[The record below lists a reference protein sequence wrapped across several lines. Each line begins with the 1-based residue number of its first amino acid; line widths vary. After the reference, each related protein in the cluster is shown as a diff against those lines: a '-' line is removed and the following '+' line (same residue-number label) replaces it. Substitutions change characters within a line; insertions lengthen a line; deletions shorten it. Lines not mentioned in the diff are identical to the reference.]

1 MTHVF
6 RGSLQRKLL
15 AMMLLTTLAA
25 LVVALGAMVTYDL
38 RTYHRTWVDD
48 MSAQAELV
56 GRTTAPSLALGD
68 QRVARDNLSTL
79 RFQPKVRAAAIYG
92 PDGEL
97 FATYTSPSEKDAP
110 PTAAVGDSVKV
121 SRNSLVIVKRIIEE
135 GEVLGTVY
143 LKADYELLDRVGSYA
158 GIAVVVSAL
167 SMLVAFL
174 VSLWLQKMVTHP
186 ILEIGRTAREVVA
199 QRDYSRR
206 VNKTSEDE
214 LGELADSFNNMLT
227 EIERRTQAQEASN
240 REKARE
246 VDERR
251 NAQHEIMRL
260 NQELEQRV
268 QERTRQLETS
278 NHELALATQAAESAN
293 QAKSEFL
300 SSMSHELR
308 TPLNAIIGFG
318 QLLTSDVM
326 SPTPEQKKT
335 FTEHILRA
343 GRHLLELINEI
354 LNLAQIESGHL
365 SLSLEP
371 VSLQEIMKD
380 CQTMVEPLGDQRGIR
395 TLFPTSCDLTVMA
408 DRTRLKQ
415 VLLNLLSN
423 AIKYNRDMGAV
434 VVDCSAH
441 GKDRVRVAV
450 QDTGMGLSEEQLK
463 SLFQPFN
470 RLGQEAGAQEGTG
483 IGLVVTKH
491 LIESMGG
498 EIGVTSTVGMGS
510 MFWIELNASE
520 PVPTFTQEDLASAMA
535 AGAPEALEMA
545 PRHHTVLYVED
556 NPESLKLVEQI
567 LSTRPDIRLLS
578 APDGRLG
585 VELARVHLPDII
597 LMDNNLPG
605 LDGASAQAILR
616 NDPKTEHIPVIA
628 LTANAM
634 PRAINQG
641 LAAGFFRYITKPINI
656 KELLDAINAGL
667 ESVAARKSDR

>member
-1 MTHVF
+1 MMSTF
-6 RGSLQRKLL
+6 KSSLQRKLL
-15 AMMLLTTLAA
+15 AVMLLTTLAA
-25 LVVALGAMVTYDL
+25 LIVALGAMIIHDL
-38 RTYHRTWVDD
+38 RAYHSTWVND
-48 MSAQAELV
+48 MTAQAELLA
-56 GRTTAPSLALGD
+56 RTTAPALTFD
-68 QRVARDNLSTL
+68 DKKVAHENLSIL
-79 RFQPKVRAAAIYG
+79 RYQPKVRAAAIFR
-92 PDGEL
+92 PDGSL
-97 FATYTSPSEKDAP
+97 FATHAANGEKPVFPKLP
-110 PTAAVGDSVKV
+110 PGDGVEV
-121 SRNSLVIVKRIIEE
+121 SKTSLVIFKSIMD
-135 GEVLGTVY
+135 GTEVIGTVY
-143 LKADYELLDRVGSYA
+143 LNADYELFDRVVNYS
-158 GIAVVVSAL
+158 GIAVIVMAM
-167 SMLVAFL
+167 SMLVALL
-174 VSLWLQKMVTHP
+174 VSTWLQKIVTHP
-186 ILEIGRTAREVVA
+186 ILEIGKAAREVVS

-206 VNKTSEDE
+206 VNKTSDDE
-214 LGELADSFNNMLT
+214 VGELVDSFNNMLI
-227 EIERRTQAQEASN
+227 EIERRTLALETSN
-240 REKARE
+240 REKVHE

-318 QLLTSDVM
+318 QLLTSDAM

-371 VSLQEIMKD
+371 VSLQEILED
-380 CQTMVEPLGDQRGIR
+380 CHTMIEPLGDQRGIR
-395 TLFPTSCDLTVMA
+395 TLFPTACGLSVMA

-434 VVDCSAH
+434 VVDCTSA
-441 GKDRVRVAV
+441 GPDRVRVSV
-450 QDTGMGLSEEQLK
+450 QDTGMGLSEAQLEL
-463 SLFQPFN
+463 LFQPFN

-510 MFWIELNASE
+510 IFWIELRATE
-520 PVPTFTQEDLASAMA
+520 PVSAISHNDVLTAMA
-535 AGAPEALEMA
+535 PAEIAPK
-545 PRHHTVLYVED
+545 HHQTYTVLYVED

-585 VELARVHLPDII
+585 VELARVHLPDVI
-597 LMDNNLPG
+597 LMDNNLPN

-616 NDPKTEHIPVIA
+616 DDPKTRHIPVIA

-634 PRAINQG
+634 PRSINQG

-656 KELLDAINAGL
+656 KELLEAINAGL
-667 ESVAARKSDR
+667 EVAVAEKSEH

>member
-1 MTHVF
+1 MMSAF
-6 RGSLQRKLL
+6 KGSLQRKLL
-15 AMMLLTTLAA
+15 AVMLLTTLAS
-25 LVVALGAMVTYDL
+25 LVVALGAMIAYDL
-38 RTYHRTWVDD
+38 RAYHSTWVND
-48 MSAQAELV
+48 MTAQTELLA
-56 GRTTAPSLALGD
+56 RITAPALTFD
-68 QRVARDNLSTL
+68 DKKVARENLSIL
-79 RFQPKVRAAAIYG
+79 RYQPKVRAAAIYS
-92 PDGEL
+92 PDGSL
-97 FATYTSPSEKDAP
+97 FATHAPSGETPAFPKLAEEDG
-110 PTAAVGDSVKV
+110 VYV
-121 SRNSLVIVKRIIEE
+121 SQASLVIFKRIKE
-135 GEVLGTVY
+135 GDDVLGTVY
-143 LKADYELLDRVGSYA
+143 LKADYELFDRVMSYS
-158 GIAVVVSAL
+158 GIAVAVMIM
-167 SMLVAFL
+167 SMLVALL
-174 VSLWLQKMVTHP
+174 VSTWLQKIVAHP
-186 ILEIGRTAREVVA
+186 ILEIGKAAREVVS

-206 VNKTSEDE
+206 VSKISDDE
-214 LGELADSFNNMLT
+214 VGELADSFNNMLI
-227 EIERRTQAQEASN
+227 EIERRTLAMETSN
-240 REKARE
+240 REKVRE

-268 QERTRQLETS
+268 HERTRQLEAS

-326 SPTPEQKKT
+326 SPTEEQKKT
-335 FTEHILRA
+335 FTGHILRA

-371 VSLQEIMKD
+371 VSLHEILQD
-380 CQTMVEPLGDQRGIR
+380 CRTMVEPLGDQRGIR
-395 TLFPTSCDLTVMA
+395 TLFPTSCELSVMA

-423 AIKYNRDMGAV
+423 AIKYNREMGAV
-434 VVDCSAH
+434 VLDCTAN
-441 GKDRVRVAV
+441 GPDRIRISV
-450 QDTGMGLSEEQLK
+450 QDTGMGLSEDQLK
-463 SLFQPFN
+463 MLFQPFN
-470 RLGQEAGAQEGTG
+470 RLGQEAGTLEGTG

-491 LIESMGG
+491 LVESMGG
-498 EIGVTSTVGMGS
+498 AIGVNSTVGMGS
-510 MFWIELNASE
+510 IFWVELNAAE
-520 PVPTFTQEDLASAMA
+520 PVAAISHGDVVNAMA
-535 AGAPEALEMA
+535 PDGIDIDEH
-545 PRHHTVLYVED
+545 RTYTVLYVED

-578 APDGRLG
+578 APDGRMG
-585 VELARVHLPDII
+585 VELARAHLPDLI

-616 NDPKTEHIPVIA
+616 KDPKTEHIPVIA

-641 LAAGFFRYITKPINI
+641 LASGFFRYITKPINI
-656 KELLDAINAGL
+656 KELLEAIDAGL
-667 ESVAARKSDR
+667 ESSEAPAEQ

>member
-1 MTHVF
+1 MIKVF
-6 RGSLQRKLL
+6 QGSLQRKLL

-25 LVVALGAMVTYDL
+25 LIVALGAMITYDL
-38 RTYHRTWVDD
+38 RAYHRSWIDD
-48 MSAQAELV
+48 MTAQAELL
-56 GRTTAPSLALGD
+56 GRTTAPALTFD
-68 QRVARDNLSTL
+68 DNRVATENLGFL
-79 RFQPKVRAAAIYG
+79 RFQPKVRAAALYG
-92 PDGEL
+92 PEGQL
-97 FATYTSPSEKDAP
+97 FATYVAADEKNP
-110 PTAAVGDSVKV
+110 LPTLAQSDRVEI
-121 SRNSLVIVKRIIEE
+121 SRSDLVIFKRIVENE
-135 GEVLGTVY
+135 QVLGTVY
-143 LKADYELLDRVGSYA
+143 LKADYELFDRVVNYA
-158 GIAVVVSAL
+158 GIALGVSAL
-167 SMLVAFL
+167 SMMVAFL
-174 VSLWLQKMVTHP
+174 VSIWLQKIVMRP
-186 ILEIGRTAREVVA
+186 ILEMGKTAREVVA

-206 VNKTSEDE
+206 VKKTNDDE
-214 LGELADSFNNMLT
+214 LGELVDSFNDMLI
-227 EIERRTQAQEASN
+227 EIERRTLALETSN
-240 REKARE
+240 REKVRE

-251 NAQHEIMRL
+251 TAQHEIMRL

-326 SPTPEQKKT
+326 SPTAEQKKA

-354 LNLAQIESGHL
+354 LNLAQIESGHF
-365 SLSLEP
+365 SMSLEP
-371 VSLQEIMKD
+371 VSLQEILQD
-380 CQTMVEPLGDQRGIR
+380 CRTMVEPLGDQRGIR
-395 TLFPTSCDLTVMA
+395 TLFPTNCELSVTA

-434 VVDCSAH
+434 VLDCNAN
-441 GKDRVRVAV
+441 GQDRIRISV

-463 SLFQPFN
+463 MLFQPFN

-491 LIESMGG
+491 LVESMGG
-498 EIGVTSTVGMGS
+498 TIGVTSTVGMGS
-510 MFWIELNASE
+510 IFWIVLNATESMAAISHAD
-520 PVPTFTQEDLASAMA
+520 VLTAMA
-535 AGAPEALEMA
+535 PKCIE
-545 PRHHTVLYVED
+545 PDQRRTYTVLYVED

-578 APDGRLG
+578 AHDGRMG
-585 VELARVHLPDII
+585 VELARAHLPDLI

-616 NDPKTEHIPVIA
+616 KDPKTEHIPVIA

-634 PRAINQG
+634 PRAIHQG
-641 LAAGFFRYITKPINI
+641 LASGFFRYITKPIDI
-656 KELLDAINAGL
+656 KELLEATNAGL
-667 ESVAARKSDR
+667 ESTKAMQADQ

>member
-1 MTHVF
+1 MMSAF
-6 RGSLQRKLL
+6 KSSLQRKLL
-15 AMMLLTTLAA
+15 AVMLLTTLAA
-25 LVVALGAMVTYDL
+25 LIVALGAMIIHDL
-38 RTYHRTWVDD
+38 RAYHRTWVND
-48 MSAQAELV
+48 MTAQAELLA
-56 GRTTAPSLALGD
+56 RTTAPALTFD
-68 QRVARDNLSTL
+68 DKKVAQENLSIL
-79 RFQPKVRAAAIYG
+79 RYQPKVRAAAIFS
-92 PDGEL
+92 PDGSL
-97 FATYTSPSEKDAP
+97 FATHAANGEKPIFPKLPSEDG
-110 PTAAVGDSVKV
+110 VEV
-121 SRNSLVIVKRIIEE
+121 SKTSLVIFKNIMDGNDVI
-135 GEVLGTVY
+135 GTVY
-143 LKADYELLDRVGSYA
+143 LKADYELFDRVVNYS
-158 GIAVVVSAL
+158 GIAVAVMIM
-167 SMLVAFL
+167 SMLVALL
-174 VSLWLQKMVTHP
+174 VSTWLQKIVTHP
-186 ILEIGRTAREVVA
+186 ILEIGKAAREVVS

-214 LGELADSFNNMLT
+214 VGELVDSFNNMLI
-227 EIERRTQAQEASN
+227 EIERRTLALETSN
-240 REKARE
+240 REKVRE

-318 QLLTSDVM
+318 QLLTSDAM

-371 VSLQEIMKD
+371 VSLQEILQD
-380 CQTMVEPLGDQRGIR
+380 CHTMIEPLGDQRGIR
-395 TLFPTSCDLTVMA
+395 TLFPTTCELNVMA

-434 VVDCSAH
+434 VVDCTMA
-441 GKDRVRVAV
+441 GPERVRVSV
-450 QDTGMGLSEEQLK
+450 QDTGMGLSEAQLK
-463 SLFQPFN
+463 LLFQPFN

-510 MFWIELNASE
+510 IFWIELRATE
-520 PVPTFTQEDLASAMA
+520 PVSAISQKDVLTAMA
-535 AGAPEALEMA
+535 PAEIAPKH
-545 PRHHTVLYVED
+545 PQTYTVLYVED

-585 VELARVHLPDII
+585 VELARVHLPDVI
-597 LMDNNLPG
+597 LMDNNLPN

-616 NDPKTEHIPVIA
+616 NDPKTRHIPVIA

-634 PRAINQG
+634 PKSINQG

-656 KELLDAINAGL
+656 KELLEAINAGL
-667 ESVAARKSDR
+667 EATVTEKSEH

>member
-1 MTHVF
+1 MMSAF
-6 RGSLQRKLL
+6 KSSLQRKLL
-15 AMMLLTTLAA
+15 AVMLLTTLAA
-25 LVVALGAMVTYDL
+25 LIVALGAMIIHDL
-38 RTYHRTWVDD
+38 RAYHRTWVND
-48 MSAQAELV
+48 MTAQAELLA
-56 GRTTAPSLALGD
+56 RTTAPALTFD
-68 QRVARDNLSTL
+68 DKKVAHENLSIL
-79 RFQPKVRAAAIYG
+79 RYQPKVRAAAIYS
-92 PDGEL
+92 PDGSL
-97 FATYTSPSEKDAP
+97 FATHAGHGEP
-110 PTAAVGDSVKV
+110 PVFPKLPAEDGVEV
-121 SRNSLVIVKRIIEE
+121 SKTSLVIFKNIMDGADVI
-135 GEVLGTVY
+135 GTVY
-143 LKADYELLDRVGSYA
+143 LKADYELFDRVVNFS
-158 GIAVVVSAL
+158 GIAVAVML
-167 SMLVAFL
+167 MSMLVALL
-174 VSLWLQKMVTHP
+174 VSTWLQKIVTRP
-186 ILEIGRTAREVVA
+186 ILEIGKAAREVVS

-206 VNKTSEDE
+206 VNKISEDE
-214 LGELADSFNNMLT
+214 VGELVDSFNNMLI
-227 EIERRTQAQEASN
+227 EIERRTLALETSN
-240 REKARE
+240 REKVRE

-326 SPTPEQKKT
+326 SPTAEQKKT

-371 VSLQEIMKD
+371 VSLQEILQD
-380 CQTMVEPLGDQRGIR
+380 CHTMIEPLGDQRGIR
-395 TLFPTSCDLTVMA
+395 TLFPTSCDLNVMA

-434 VVDCSAH
+434 VVDCTSASP
-441 GKDRVRVAV
+441 DRVRVSV
-450 QDTGMGLSEEQLK
+450 QDTGMGLSEAQLK
-463 SLFQPFN
+463 LLFQPFN

-510 MFWIELNASE
+510 VFWIELRATE
-520 PVPTFTQEDLASAMA
+520 PVPAISHRDVLTAMA
-535 AGAPEALEMA
+535 PKETAPKQ
-545 PRHHTVLYVED
+545 HQTYTVLYVED

-585 VELARVHLPDII
+585 VELARVHLPDVI
-597 LMDNNLPG
+597 LMDNNLPN

-616 NDPKTEHIPVIA
+616 NDPKTRHIPVIA

-634 PRAINQG
+634 PKSINQG

-656 KELLDAINAGL
+656 KELLEAINAGL
-667 ESVAARKSDR
+667 EASVAEKSEH

>member
-1 MTHVF
+1 MSAF
-6 RGSLQRKLL
+6 KSSLQRKLL
-15 AMMLLTTLAA
+15 AVMLLTTLAA
-25 LVVALGAMVTYDL
+25 LVVALGAMIVHDL
-38 RTYHRTWVDD
+38 RAYHSTWVND
-48 MSAQAELV
+48 MTAQAELLA
-56 GRTTAPSLALGD
+56 RTTAPALTFD
-68 QRVARDNLSTL
+68 DKKVAHENLSIL
-79 RFQPKVRAAAIYG
+79 RFQPKVHAAAIYK
-92 PDGEL
+92 PDGSL
-97 FATYTSPSEKDAP
+97 FATHAATGEKPAFPERPLED
-110 PTAAVGDSVKV
+110 KV
-121 SRNSLVIVKRIIEE
+121 EVSKTSLVIFKNIVDDT
-135 GEVLGTVY
+135 EVIGTVY
-143 LKADYELLDRVGSYA
+143 LKADYELFDRVVNYS
-158 GIAVVVSAL
+158 GIAVIVMVM
-167 SMLVAFL
+167 SMLVALL
-174 VSLWLQKMVTHP
+174 VSTWLQKIVTRP
-186 ILEIGRTAREVVA
+186 ILEIGKAAREVVN

-214 LGELADSFNNMLT
+214 VGELVDSFNNMLI
-227 EIERRTQAQEASN
+227 EIERRTLAMETSN
-240 REKARE
+240 REKVRE

-268 QERTRQLETS
+268 QERTKQLEAS
-278 NHELALATQAAESAN
+278 NQELALATQAAESAN

-318 QLLTSDVM
+318 QLLTSDAM
-326 SPTPEQKKT
+326 SPTAEQKKT

-371 VSLQEIMKD
+371 VSLQEILQD
-380 CQTMVEPLGDQRGIR
+380 CHTMVEPLGDQRGIR
-395 TLFPTSCDLTVMA
+395 TLFPKACDLSVMA

-434 VVDCSAH
+434 VLDCTAN
-441 GKDRVRVAV
+441 GNDRIRISV
-450 QDTGMGLSEEQLK
+450 QDTGMGLSDEQLK
-463 SLFQPFN
+463 MLFQPFN

-491 LIESMGG
+491 LVESMGG
-498 EIGVTSTVGMGS
+498 SIGVTSTVGMGS
-510 MFWIELNASE
+510 IFWIELRATE
-520 PVPTFTQEDLASAMA
+520 PVPAISHGDVLTAMA
-535 AGAPEALEMA
+535 PAGIAPK
-545 PRHHTVLYVED
+545 PHQTYTVLYVED

-578 APDGRLG
+578 APDGRIG
-585 VELARVHLPDII
+585 VELARVHLPDVI
-597 LMDNNLPG
+597 LMDNNLPN

-616 NDPKTEHIPVIA
+616 NDPKTRHIPVIA

-634 PRAINQG
+634 PRSINQG

-656 KELLDAINAGL
+656 KELLEAINSGL
-667 ESVAARKSDR
+667 EASVADKSEL

>member
-1 MTHVF
+1 MI
-6 RGSLQRKLL
+6 RALQGSLQRKLL

-25 LVVALGAMVTYDL
+25 LVVALGAMITYDL
-38 RTYHRTWVDD
+38 RAYHRGWVDD
-48 MSAQAELV
+48 MTAQAQLL
-56 GRTTAPSLALGD
+56 GRTTAPALSID
-68 QRVARDNLSTL
+68 DKRAASDNLGTL

-92 PDGEL
+92 PDGSL
-97 FATYTSPSEKDAP
+97 FATYAALGEKAP
-110 PTAAVGDSVKV
+110 LPPRAQADQVDISKA
-121 SRNSLVIVKRIIEE
+121 SLVIFTRIVEDDK
-135 GEVLGTVY
+135 VLGTVY
-143 LKADYELLDRVGSYA
+143 LKADYELFDRVVSYA
-158 GIAVVVSAL
+158 GIAVGVSAL

-174 VSLWLQKMVTHP
+174 VSMWLQKIVMSP
-186 ILEIGRTAREVVA
+186 ILDMGKTAREVVA

-206 VNKTSEDE
+206 VKKTNDDE
-214 LGELADSFNNMLT
+214 LGELVDSFNNMLI
-227 EIERRTQAQEASN
+227 EIERRTLALETSN
-240 REKARE
+240 REKVRE

-260 NQELEQRV
+260 NEELEQRV
-268 QERTRQLETS
+268 QERTRQLEAS
-278 NHELALATQAAESAN
+278 NQELNLATQAAESAN

-326 SPTPEQKKT
+326 SPTAEQKKT

-371 VSLQEIMKD
+371 VSLQEVLQD
-380 CQTMVEPLGDQRGIR
+380 CQTMVEPLGDQRGVR
-395 TLFPTSCDLTVMA
+395 TLFPASCDLTVMA

-441 GKDRVRVAV
+441 GERRIRVAV
-450 QDTGMGLSEEQLK
+450 QDTGMGLTEDQLK
-463 SLFQPFN
+463 LLFQPFN

-491 LIESMGG
+491 LVESMGG

-520 PVPTFTQEDLASAMA
+520 PMPTFVHDEVTTAMA
-535 AGAPEALEMA
+535 SKIE
-545 PRHHTVLYVED
+545 HHPHNCYTVLYVED

-578 APDGRLG
+578 APDGRMG
-585 VELARVHLPDII
+585 VELARAHLPDLI

-616 NDPKTEHIPVIA
+616 KDPKTEHIPVIA

-641 LAAGFFRYITKPINI
+641 LASGFFRYITKPINV
-656 KELLDAINAGL
+656 KDLLEAIDAGL
-667 ESVAARKSDR
+667 ESATDKAEH